1 MLTVLLTVLIVGVFF
16 LSSTR
21 LIGRLIALEVFSFFV
36 LFTSVSVGI
45 FALAGS
51 YIVLV
56 FFVVFVLEGV
66 IGILTLIVLVSFVGN
81 DYFTIGSLLFW

>member
-1 MLTVLLTVLIVGVFF
+1 MVGVF
-16 LSSTR
+16 LVSSTS

-36 LFTSVSVGI
+36 LFTGVTAGI

-51 YIVLV
+51 YIILV

-66 IGILTLIVLVSFVGN
+66 VGILTLIVLVSFVGR
-81 DYFTIGSLLFW
+81 DYFTAGSLLI